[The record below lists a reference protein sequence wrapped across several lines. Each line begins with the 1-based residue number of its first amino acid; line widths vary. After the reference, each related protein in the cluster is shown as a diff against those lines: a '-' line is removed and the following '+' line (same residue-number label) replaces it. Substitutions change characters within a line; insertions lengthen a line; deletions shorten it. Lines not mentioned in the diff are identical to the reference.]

1 MTYTPP
7 RRFAPEGAS
16 LSPAMEDYLKAI
28 FHLGRDGQIVTTQA
42 LADRMEVSP
51 ASVTKMLKRLAE
63 VRLVEY
69 ERYQGVHLTEAGRRV
84 AVEILRHHRLLELFL
99 TRALGYTWDEVHDE
113 AELLEHFISEKL
125 EARIA
130 ELLGHPS
137 FDPHGAPIPTLDGE
151 LLHSDHTR
159 LWEQELY
166 VPHEIYRVS
175 DSDAE
180 ALKDLAELNLVPGI
194 TVVVL
199 GRPPEGSV
207 HLRVGR
213 KEVLCPPKLCT
224 KVWTMP
230 CRGLRVTADHLGV
243 GEGGT
248 IHLLYGPGQREL
260 GELGLRP
267 GAQLS
272 REPQGYLL
280 DGQKL
285 ALSPCQARFVVLSV
299 NS

>member
-1 MTYTPP
+1 MTHTPQ

-28 FHLGRDGQIVTTQA
+28 FHLGRSGESVTTQA
-42 LADRMEVSP
+42 LADRMDVSP

-151 LLHSDHTR
+151 MPHNESAR

-166 VPHEIYRVS
+166 TPHEIARVS

-180 ALKDLAELNLVPGI
+180 ALKELAELNLVPGI
-194 TVVVL
+194 TVIVL
-199 GRPPEGSV
+199 GRPPDGLV

-213 KEVLCPPKLCT
+213 QEVLCPPALCA
-224 KVWTMP
+224 KVWTTP
-230 CRGLRVTADHLGV
+230 NQGLRVTADQLRA
-243 GEGGT
+243 GEAGT
-248 IHLLYGPGQREL
+248 VHLLRGAGQREL
-260 GELGLRP
+260 IELGLQPETVLTRD
-267 GAQLS
+267 
-272 REPQGYLL
+272 EHGYSVAGESILL
-280 DGQKL
+280 V
-285 ALSPCQARFVVLSV
+285 ASQARSVVVSLPV
-299 NS
+299 

>member
-1 MTYTPP
+1 
-7 RRFAPEGAS
+7 
-16 LSPAMEDYLKAI
+16 MEDYLKAI
-28 FHLGRDGQIVTTQA
+28 FHLGRGGESVTTQA

-151 LLHSDHTR
+151 IPQNESACLR
-159 LWEQELY
+159 EQELY
-166 VPHEIYRVS
+166 VPHEISRVS

-180 ALKDLAELNLVPGI
+180 ALKELAELNLVPGI
-194 TVVVL
+194 TVVTL
-199 GRPPEGSV
+199 GRPPEGLA

-213 KEVLCPPKLCT
+213 QEVLCPPELCS
-224 KVWTMP
+224 KVWTVP
-230 CRGLRVTADHLGV
+230 SQELRITADQLKS
-243 GEGGT
+243 GETGEV
-248 IHLLYGPGQREL
+248 HLLRGAFQREL
-260 GELGLRP
+260 TDLGLGTGVVLTR
-267 GAQLS
+267 GDNGYS
-272 REPQGYLL
+272 IEGQGI
-280 DGQKL
+280 
-285 ALSPCQARFVVLSV
+285 ALEAVQARSIVISV
-299 NS
+299 AT

>member
-1 MTYTPP
+1 
-7 RRFAPEGAS
+7 
-16 LSPAMEDYLKAI
+16 MEDYLKAI
-28 FHLGRDGQIVTTQA
+28 FHLGRGGGNVTTQA

-151 LLHSDHTR
+151 IPQNESACLR
-159 LWEQELY
+159 EQELY
-166 VPHEIYRVS
+166 VPHEISRVS

-180 ALKDLAELNLVPGI
+180 ALKELAELNLVPGI
-194 TVVVL
+194 TVVTL
-199 GRPPEGSV
+199 GRPPEGLA

-213 KEVLCPPKLCT
+213 QEVLCPPQLCA
-224 KVWTMP
+224 KVWTVP
-230 CRGLRVTADHLGV
+230 SQELRITADQLKT
-243 GEGGT
+243 GETGL
-248 IHLLYGPGQREL
+248 IHLLRGAFQREL
-260 GELGLRP
+260 TELGL
-267 GAQLS
+267 GT
-272 REPQGYLL
+272 G
-280 DGQKL
+280 
-285 ALSPCQARFVVLSV
+285 VVLSRGESGYSIEGRV
-299 NS
+299 LALEVEQARSIVISVVS

>member
-1 MTYTPP
+1 MTHTPQ
-7 RRFAPEGAS
+7 RRFVPEGAT

-28 FHLGRDGQIVTTQA
+28 FHLGRSGGSVTTQA

-99 TRALGYTWDEVHDE
+99 TRALGYSWDEVHDE

-151 LLHSDHTR
+151 LPHSDSTR

-166 VPHEIYRVS
+166 VPHEIFRVS
-175 DSDAE
+175 DSDGE
-180 ALKDLAELNLVPGI
+180 ALKELAELNLVPGI
-194 TVVVL
+194 TVLTL
-199 GRPPEGSV
+199 GRPPEGMV

-213 KEVLCPPKLCT
+213 QEVLCSPKLCA
-224 KVWTMP
+224 KVWTLP
-230 CRGLRVTADHLGV
+230 SQNLRVTADQMRM
-243 GEGGT
+243 GESGT
-248 IHLLYGPGQREL
+248 VHLLRGAGQREL
-260 GELGLRP
+260 GELGLHP
-267 GAQLS
+267 EAVLS
-272 REPQGYLL
+272 REQEGFVVAGKAIELTPL
-280 DGQKL
+280 
-285 ALSPCQARFVVLSV
+285 QARSLIVSV
-299 NS
+299 EL